1 MKSVRVVGPSDYPV
15 TLQQLK
21 EHVAIAHTDD
31 DALLERL
38 LQGAVSSVE
47 RKLWS
52 KLVTQTWDFYFDRFE
67 SPFRLPFPP
76 CQSIVS
82 LKYTDSN
89 GTLQTLATTVYE
101 LGDDNGVGIVRLA
114 YNQTWPTCR
123 GHYDDVV
130 IRATVGYGPPEDV
143 PAELKLA
150 ICQTAANAYEF
161 RETYLEANKIVEIPQ
176 GIDSYLSLW
185 SFAEVG

>member
-1 MKSVRVVGPSDYPV
+1 MKRVLVNGPSGYPV

-38 LQGAVSSVE
+38 LQAAVSAVE

-52 KLVTQTWDFYFDRFE
+52 KLVTQTWDFYFDSFA
-67 SPFRLPFPP
+67 SPIRLPFPP
-76 CQSIVS
+76 CQSVVS
-82 LKYTDSN
+82 LKYRDNN

-101 LGDDNGVGIVRLA
+101 AGDDNGVGIVRLA

-161 RETYLEANKIVEIPQ
+161 RETYLEANRIVELPQ
-176 GIDSYLSLW
+176 GVDSFLSLW